1 MLNKLREK
9 LCCGCKERSDD
20 TEENFRPADLSQ
32 KGKDRVASVGGHSR
46 EDSKKVGADQPVNDT
61 KHVNDELIQKYSKTQ
76 NPEQQDETK
85 CLGESE
91 HDEVGADVSPISRQH
106 SKRSSL
112 EKDRKLDDP
121 EDEPRF
127 LDEQKSDHKQDKSEI
142 PKCPVSDMTPADDDV
157 IDRSDRP
164 GDADIWQRA
173 FDELNENSKGKLRE
187 DQAMPPENAIEEV
200 INRTKESFEAY
211 QNGGLKF
218 KKYNGKE
225 VNVREV
231 AKRILD
237 SVIHCSEI
245 IKGIAAF
252 DPTHHDK

>member
-9 LCCGCKERSDD
+9 LCCGCKERRDD

-91 HDEVGADVSPISRQH
+91 HDE
-106 SKRSSL
+106 
-112 EKDRKLDDP
+112 E
-121 EDEPRF
+121 
-127 LDEQKSDHKQDKSEI
+127 SDHKQDKFEI

-157 IDRSDRP
+157 IDRSDSP
-164 GDADIWQRA
+164 GDADLWQRA
-173 FDELNENSKGKLRE
+173 FDELNEDSKGELRE
-187 DQAMPPENAIEEV
+187 DQAMSPENAIEEV
-200 INRTKESFEAY
+200 VIRTKESFEAY

-218 KKYNGKE
+218 KKYNGEE